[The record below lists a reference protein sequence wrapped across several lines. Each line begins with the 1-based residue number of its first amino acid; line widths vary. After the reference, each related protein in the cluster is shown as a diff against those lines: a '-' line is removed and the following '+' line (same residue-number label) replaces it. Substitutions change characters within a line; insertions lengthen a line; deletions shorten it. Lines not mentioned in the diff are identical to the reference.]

1 MSHNRYRAVLCDLDG
16 TTNRG
21 KTPIP
26 GAANVVQNLTEKNVR
41 WVYLSNNATILA
53 SHMVARIK
61 DMGFPVSEDQVV
73 NSASVLIHTLKSDR
87 SDAVVLVVGEPPLIE
102 GIRAAR
108 ITVTED
114 PSAADIVVTAMDRG
128 FSYDKLK
135 RAQNAIHRGALFWA
149 TNQDASLPVEDGVL
163 PGAGSIVAAVSVA
176 AGKQPDRVFG
186 KPSPDMALL
195 ALEMLGLEP
204 TACLV
209 VGDRMETD
217 ILLAKNAGMDSALVL
232 TGATS
237 SRDLIN
243 FPFTP
248 DHVLESIADLPDLF
262 D

>member
-1 MSHNRYRAVLCDLDG
+1 MSNNRYRAVLCDLDG

-21 KTPIP
+21 KTPIQ
-26 GAANVVQNLTEKNVR
+26 GAATVIRNLTQKGIR
-41 WVYLSNNATILA
+41 WMYLSNNATLLA
-53 SHMVARIK
+53 SHMVARIN
-61 DMGFPVSEDQVV
+61 DLGFPVSEGQVV
-73 NSASVLIHTLKSDR
+73 NSASALIHTLTKDR
-87 SDAVVLVVGEPPLIE
+87 QDAVVMVVGEPLLIE
-102 GIRAAR
+102 GIEAAGIR
-108 ITVTED
+108 VTED
-114 PSAADIVVTAMDRG
+114 PSAADIVITAMDRG
-128 FSYDKLK
+128 FSYDKLN

-163 PGAGSIVAAVSVA
+163 PGAGSIVAAVAVA

-186 KPSPDMALL
+186 KPSPDMAQF
-195 ALEMLGLEP
+195 ALEILGLEP
-204 TACLV
+204 ESCLV

-217 ILLAKNAGMDSALVL
+217 ILLAKNVGMDSALVL

-237 SRDLIN
+237 TQDLLN